1 MTYLEE
7 ITIKVPV
14 DIAESYRQA
23 NEQEKQQI
31 ETRIAFLLKS
41 QTISRKMAINKLRQ
55 TMSEIGQK
63 AVVKGLTSEIL
74 EDILKDDEG

>member
-1 MTYLEE
+1 MTYREE
-7 ITIKVPV
+7 ITIKVPA
-14 DIAESYRQA
+14 DLAESYRNA

-31 ETRIAFLLKS
+31 ETRIAFLLKIQILS
-41 QTISRKMAINKLRQ
+41 QQTAIDQLRK

-63 AVVKGLTSEIL
+63 AVAKGLTPEIL

>member
-1 MTYLEE
+1 M
-7 ITIKVPV
+7 
-14 DIAESYRQA
+14 
-23 NEQEKQQI
+23 

-41 QTISRKMAINKLRQ
+41 QTLSRKVAINKLRQ

-63 AVVKGLTSEIL
+63 AVVKGLTPEIL

>member
-1 MTYLEE
+1 MSEYFRWGL
-7 ITIKVPV
+7 IRIR
-14 DIAESYRQA
+14 I
-23 NEQEKQQI
+23 NQI

-41 QTISRKMAINKLRQ
+41 QTLSRKVAINKLRQ

-63 AVVKGLTSEIL
+63 AVVKGLTPEIL

>member
-14 DIAESYRQA
+14 DIAERYRQA
-23 NEQEKQQI
+23 NEQEKKQM

-41 QTISRKMAINKLRQ
+41 QTLSRKVAINKLRQ
-55 TMSEIGQK
+55 TMSEISQK
-63 AVVKGLTSEIL
+63 AVAKGLTPEIL

>member
-14 DIAESYRQA
+14 DIAERYRQA
-23 NEQEKQQI
+23 NEQEKKQI

-41 QTISRKMAINKLRQ
+41 QTLSRKVAINKLRQ
-55 TMSEIGQK
+55 TMSEIGKK
-63 AVVKGLTSEIL
+63 AVAKGLTPEIL

>member
-23 NEQEKQQI
+23 NEEEKQQI

-63 AVVKGLTSEIL
+63 AVVKGLTPEIL